1 MAKTKP
7 QTDQQTS
14 LNSWSEVDSSLKAIA
29 VIQTKIGKEESDWNE
44 ERLKLQNKYTGVLDR
59 YNAEK
64 IGLERDIQLFC
75 ESQKDIFAE
84 QRSRALNY
92 GTVGFRLGNGALKTL
107 KGITWE
113 AAKSLIKSSK
123 KWREKFL
130 RIKEDIDKNAILSA
144 GLKKEELAK
153 IGVYIHQEDGF
164 YYEAF
169 LTKSEEMPAE
179 SSGGKA

>member
-7 QTDQQTS
+7 QTDQKTTLS
-14 LNSWSEVDSSLKAIA
+14 SCSEVDSALKAIA
-29 VIQTKIGKEESDWNE
+29 VITTKINKEEADWNE
-44 ERLKLQNKYTGVLDR
+44 ERLKLQNKYTSVIDR
-59 YNAEK
+59 YNSEK

-75 ESQKDIFAE
+75 ESQKDVFTE
-84 QRSRALNY
+84 QRSRTLNY

-123 KWREKFL
+123 KWRDSFL
-130 RIKEDIDKNAILSA
+130 RIKEDIDKQAILSA

-153 IGVYIHQEDGF
+153 IGLYVHQDDGF
-164 YYEAF
+164 YLEAY
-169 LTKSEEMPAE
+169 LTKSEEMPQE
-179 SSGGKA
+179 TGGGR